1 LDSYDRL
8 ICHYFGELISDI
20 YKEIYQMRVFTPLCA
35 GIVLAIAS
43 TQTQAISLSE
53 AIQSTLDNHPEV
65 RAGANNRLV
74 SDEEI
79 KIARGGYLPTVDLLV
94 GYGREYTDS
103 PSTRGV
109 SGHNTETLNYGTSEL
124 RLRQMLFDGFNTP
137 NEVARTKSVANSR
150 AYRLLGTSES
160 LALRTVEV
168 YLDVL
173 MRRDMLELARNNL
186 QAHQRINDQISLR
199 SQQGVGSTADLDQSE
214 ARLALAQNNLY
225 TEQVNLADAE
235 ANFFSAVGRMPSE
248 LQTPSSIRGTFPEN
262 LEAARQAVMENNP
275 FLKSAQSD
283 VNAAESQYEVAKS
296 PFYPRLDLELAAN
309 ANDDTQGIGGH
320 DNSWRAAVVMNY
332 NLFNGMR
339 DKARLQSASYQV
351 NESMDIRNNALRVLN
366 ENLSLAWNAMENATQ
381 QTPTARD
388 YADYTARVREAY
400 QQQFS
405 LGQRTLLDLL
415 DSENELFTANR
426 RYTEVRFMEEYSM
439 YRVTAAM
446 GDLLRQQ
453 QVVLP
458 AETVALTE
466 VRSEA
471 RLPGMQ

>member
-1 LDSYDRL
+1 
-8 ICHYFGELISDI
+8 
-20 YKEIYQMRVFTPLCA
+20 MRALNPLWA
-35 GIVLAIAS
+35 SIVLAMAC
-43 TQTQAISLSE
+43 TQAQAMNLTE

-65 RAGANNRLV
+65 HAGVNNRLS
-74 SDEEI
+74 SDEEV
-79 KIARGGYLPTVDLLV
+79 KIAKGGYLPTVDLLV

-103 PSTRGV
+103 PSTRGLN
-109 SGHNTETLNYGTSEL
+109 SHNTETLTYGTSEL

-137 NEVARTKSVANSR
+137 NEVARTQAVVNSR
-150 AYRLLGTSES
+150 AYRLLGNAES

-173 MRRDMLELARNNL
+173 KRREMLELARNNL
-186 QAHQRINDQISLR
+186 QAHQRINDQIGLR
-199 SQQGVGSTADLDQSE
+199 NQQGVGSTADLDQSE
-214 ARLALAQNNLY
+214 ARLALAQNNFY

-235 ANFFSAVGRMPSE
+235 ANFFSAVGRMPTE
-248 LQTPSSIRGTFPEN
+248 LDSPASIKGTLPET
-262 LEAARQAVMENNP
+262 LDGARAMVIDNNP
-275 FLKSAQSD
+275 YLKSAQAD
-283 VNAAESQYEVAKS
+283 VHAAEKQYEVAKS

-309 ANDDTQGIGGH
+309 ANDNTQGVGGH

-339 DKARLQSASYQV
+339 DKARLQSTAHQI

-366 ENLSLAWNAMENATQ
+366 ENLALAWNAMENAAQ

-426 RYTEVRFMEEYSM
+426 RYTEVRFLEEFSM
-439 YRVTAAM
+439 YRVVAAM
-446 GDLLRQQ
+446 GELLRQQ
-453 QVVLP
+453 QVVVP
-458 AETVALTE
+458 AEAVALTE
-466 VRSEA
+466 VKSEA
-471 RLPGMQ
+471 RLPGMK